1 MVIVE
6 TTDDVK
12 SFEEI
17 YKKEDSIVIPPDVF
31 WERKVDQYIQL
42 WQYNKH
48 DDEQF
53 QNNLIRMGYEKGI
66 VVELIN
72 KYNSEEEEE

>member
-1 MVIVE
+1 MSDKQRVMI
-6 TTDDVK
+6 DK
-12 SFEEI
+12 Q
-17 YKKEDSIVIPPDVF
+17 EDSIVIPPDVF
-31 WERKVDQYIQL
+31 WERKVAQYIQL

-72 KYNSEEEEE
+72 KYNDEEEEE

>member
-1 MVIVE
+1 MSNKQRVMIDKQEDSVIVQ
-6 TTDDVK
+6 
-12 SFEEI
+12 
-17 YKKEDSIVIPPDVF
+17 PAVF

-48 DDEQF
+48 NDEQF

-66 VVELIN
+66 VVELID
-72 KYNSEEEEE
+72 KYNDEEE